1 MGLPAAICRKLMC
14 KWKDPS
20 PRSGRSE
27 GNTNPAAATGDD
39 ALIRAATPTTRLY
52 TFLINHLKFLTV
64 RGGLNQVLPRL
75 KGRGAGPALLAALVG
90 VMGVLVPLR
99 GIAWSCQALLWA
111 LLCPAVAGSG
121 VIHLPSPTTAGAFHG
136 AGAADSPAE
145 HRGEGEPA
153 ETSKLQRFPFS
164 KCQQIWRGKKQIS

>member
-64 RGGLNQVLPRL
+64 RGGLNQVLPQL

-90 VMGVLVPLR
+90 VMGVLVPLC
-99 GIAWSCQALLWA
+99 GIAWSCQALLGAVGTA
-111 LLCPAVAGSG
+111 LSRCSRFRGHSPSFS
-121 VIHLPSPTTAGAFHG
+121 HHSRCLPWCWGRWQPGRA
-136 AGAADSPAE
+136 
-145 HRGEGEPA
+145 RG
-153 ETSKLQRFPFS
+153 
-164 KCQQIWRGKKQIS
+164 RGGTC